1 MNFNI
6 DFLAWRKIAL
16 VLSSIFLLVSLS
28 SLFLK
33 ELNWGLDFT
42 GGTLV
47 ELSYPNEAN
56 IPQIRQ
62 NLIQGGFEGAQVAN
76 FGSSREVLI
85 KLPGTVSDSLG
96 SEIVSLL
103 STSNEG
109 KTVDLRRIEYVGP
122 QIGSELR
129 DDGGT
134 AMLIALAFM
143 MLYIAFRFQSMFAG
157 AAVIALVHDV
167 IIVVGIFSLIQIEF
181 DLTVL
186 AALLAVI
193 GYSLNDTI
201 VVSDR
206 IRENIRSMD
215 AESTEEIINT
225 SLNQTLGRTLIT
237 SLTTLLVLFSL
248 FILGGELIKNF
259 PDHYRHY
266 SQKSFTYAGIAQKNR
281 NQLLWRDDMFDGVK
295 TGYTQSAGYCLVGS
309 AVKDGMR
316 LVAVVLDSEDNK
328 RFNDV
333 SNLMVYGFRYFKT
346 EKLFTKKEP
355 VKSIEVIAGKKDKVN
370 VGLPEDVI
378 LTLQKNQRDSL
389 KFEISTESTILAPI
403 KSMDKAGTIKVLDS
417 DNNVLYESDLIYLE
431 SVEEKG
437 FFLRLI
443 AIIWNWI
450 KSLFS

>member
-6 DFLAWRKIAL
+6 DFLAWRKIAI
-16 VLSSIFLLVSLS
+16 VFSSIFLVISIGS
-28 SLFLK
+28 IAIK

-47 ELSYPNEAN
+47 ELSYPEEAN
-56 IPQIRQ
+56 ISEIR
-62 NLIQGGFEGAQVAN
+62 NSLSQGGFEGAQVAN

-103 STSNEG
+103 SKENTNLNI
-109 KTVDLRRIEYVGP
+109 DLRRIEYVGP

-134 AMLIALAFM
+134 SMLIALAFM

-167 IIVVGIFSLIQIEF
+167 VIVVGIFSLIQIEF

-186 AALLAVI
+186 AAILAVI

-206 IRENIRSMD
+206 IRENLRSS
-215 AESTEEIINT
+215 ELENTEEIINK

-248 FILGGELIKNF
+248 YLLGGELIKNF
-259 PDHYRHY
+259 ALALIFGVVIGTYSSIYIAANALIMMGMTKDHL
-266 SQKSFTYAGIAQKNR
+266 K
-281 NQLLWRDDMFDGVK
+281 V
-295 TGYTQSAGYCLVGS
+295 
-309 AVKDGMR
+309 
-316 LVAVVLDSEDNK
+316 E
-328 RFNDV
+328 
-333 SNLMVYGFRYFKT
+333 
-346 EKLFTKKEP
+346 EP
-355 VKSIEVIAGKKDKVN
+355 EN
-370 VGLPEDVI
+370 
-378 LTLQKNQRDSL
+378 
-389 KFEISTESTILAPI
+389 
-403 KSMDKAGTIKVLDS
+403 S
-417 DNNVLYESDLIYLE
+417 DNNLLP
-431 SVEEKG
+431 
-437 FFLRLI
+437 
-443 AIIWNWI
+443 
-450 KSLFS
+450 

>member
-1 MNFNI
+1 MTFNI

-16 VLSSIFLLVSLS
+16 IFSSLFLVVSIA

-33 ELNWGLDFT
+33 ELNYGLDFT

-47 ELSYPNEAN
+47 ELSYPEAAN
-56 IPQIRQ
+56 ISEIRAT
-62 NLIQGGFEGAQVAN
+62 LIQGNFEGAQVAN
-76 FGSSREVLI
+76 FGSSKEILI

-103 STSNEG
+103 SSANLNQEI
-109 KTVDLRRIEYVGP
+109 DLRRIEYVGP

-157 AAVIALVHDV
+157 AAVIALIHDV

-206 IRENIRSMD
+206 IRENLRSMD
-215 AESTEEIINT
+215 SDSTEDIINT

-248 FILGGELIKNF
+248 YFLGGELIKNF
-259 PDHYRHY
+259 ALALIFGVIVGTYSSIYIAANALVMMGLNKDHLR
-266 SQKSFTYAGIAQKNR
+266 
-281 NQLLWRDDMFDGVK
+281 V
-295 TGYTQSAGYCLVGS
+295 
-309 AVKDGMR
+309 
-316 LVAVVLDSEDNK
+316 E
-328 RFNDV
+328 
-333 SNLMVYGFRYFKT
+333 
-346 EKLFTKKEP
+346 EP
-355 VKSIEVIAGKKDKVN
+355 ENSD
-370 VGLPEDVI
+370 
-378 LTLQKNQRDSL
+378 DSL
-389 KFEISTESTILAPI
+389 LP
-403 KSMDKAGTIKVLDS
+403 
-417 DNNVLYESDLIYLE
+417 
-431 SVEEKG
+431 
-437 FFLRLI
+437 
-443 AIIWNWI
+443 
-450 KSLFS
+450 

>member
-1 MNFNI
+1 MTFKI
-6 DFLAWRKIAL
+6 DFLAWRKIAIIF
-16 VLSSIFLLVSLS
+16 SSIFLVLSIGSLLV
-28 SLFLK
+28 K
-33 ELNWGLDFT
+33 ELNYGLDFT

-47 ELSYPNEAN
+47 ELSYPEEAN
-56 IPQIRQ
+56 ITNIRETLV
-62 NLIQGGFEGAQVAN
+62 NGGFNGAQVAN

-103 STSNEG
+103 SADNSDQAI
-109 KTVDLRRIEYVGP
+109 DLRRIEYVGP

-157 AAVIALVHDV
+157 AAVVALVHDV

-206 IRENIRSMD
+206 IRENLRS
-215 AESTEEIINT
+215 AELDSTEDIINL

-248 FILGGELIKNF
+248 YFLGGELIKNF
-259 PDHYRHY
+259 ALALIFGVVIGTYSSIYIAANALVIMGLNKDHLR
-266 SQKSFTYAGIAQKNR
+266 AEEPENA
-281 NQLLWRDDMFDGVK
+281 DD
-295 TGYTQSAGYCLVGS
+295 
-309 AVKDGMR
+309 
-316 LVAVVLDSEDNK
+316 N
-328 RFNDV
+328 
-333 SNLMVYGFRYFKT
+333 
-346 EKLFTKKEP
+346 P
-355 VKSIEVIAGKKDKVN
+355 
-370 VGLPEDVI
+370 LP
-378 LTLQKNQRDSL
+378 
-389 KFEISTESTILAPI
+389 
-403 KSMDKAGTIKVLDS
+403 
-417 DNNVLYESDLIYLE
+417 
-431 SVEEKG
+431 
-437 FFLRLI
+437 
-443 AIIWNWI
+443 
-450 KSLFS
+450 

>member
-6 DFLAWRKIAL
+6 DFLVWRKIAL
-16 VLSSIFLLVSLS
+16 VLSSIFLLVSLG

-167 IIVVGIFSLIQIEF
+167 IIVVGIFSRIQIEF

-206 IRENIRSMD
+206 Q
-215 AESTEEIINT
+215 
-225 SLNQTLGRTLIT
+225 NQR
-237 SLTTLLVLFSL
+237 
-248 FILGGELIKNF
+248 K
-259 PDHYRHY
+259 Y
-266 SQKSFTYAGIAQKNR
+266 K
-281 NQLLWRDDMFDGVK
+281 
-295 TGYTQSAGYCLVGS
+295 
-309 AVKDGMR
+309 
-316 LVAVVLDSEDNK
+316 
-328 RFNDV
+328 
-333 SNLMVYGFRYFKT
+333 VYGC
-346 EKLFTKKEP
+346 
-355 VKSIEVIAGKKDKVN
+355 
-370 VGLPEDVI
+370 
-378 LTLQKNQRDSL
+378 
-389 KFEISTESTILAPI
+389 
-403 KSMDKAGTIKVLDS
+403 
-417 DNNVLYESDLIYLE
+417 
-431 SVEEKG
+431 
-437 FFLRLI
+437 
-443 AIIWNWI
+443 
-450 KSLFS
+450 